1 MAENNIVTEL
11 DLRLTECGQEVEFG
25 INQILDRNQ
34 ERKRE
39 NNLKVGNEIKNE
51 NENENK
57 I

>member
-1 MAENNIVTEL
+1 MAENNVVTEL

-39 NNLKVGNEIKNE
+39 NELNAENKKE
-51 NENENK
+51 NEVY
-57 I
+57 